1 MFVWL
6 RLLALAMLLPLAASC
21 CAPKELFSGLDRH
34 CFLPDWMNEH
44 SCVNRACYTGHQRS
58 HRQPAECTT
67 YRPLFDE
74 PVAPPDAVVAQ
85 PDAVIE
91 Q

>member
-1 MFVWL
+1 MFL
-6 RLLALAMLLPLAASC
+6 KFKLLALAVLLPFATSC
-21 CAPKELFSGLDRH
+21 CAPKELFSTLDRH
-34 CFLPDWMNEH
+34 CFLPDWMNQH

-58 HRQPAECTT
+58 HHRPADCPT
-67 YRPLFDE
+67 YGPLFDE
-74 PVAPPDAVVAQ
+74 PTAAPDAILAQ